1 MVGHADDCTE
11 KSSVSLDS
19 RVQATDGIEEI
30 CQPRIATCD
39 RFVPGEVTD
48 QSKGQKNTEGPLSE
62 SQPRQLLPG
71 SWQAPCR
78 VRSPRPSGIATA
90 NPRDD
95 PWDDAAVN
103 RTWPEC
109 CEGCFL
115 QDNGVDVCGDGYP
128 RPTSTLSTLDFLG
141 ISHATNPDTYS

>member
-11 KSSVSLDS
+11 QSIVSLDS

-39 RFVPGEVTD
+39 RFVPGEGTD

-62 SQPRQLLPG
+62 SQPLQLLPG

-103 RTWPEC
+103 RTCPEC
-109 CEGCFL
+109 CREGCL
-115 QDNGVDVCGDGYP
+115 QDNGVSVCGDGDP
-128 RPTSTLSTLDFLG
+128 RTTSKLSTSGFLG
-141 ISHATNPDTYS
+141 ISHVANPDTYS